1 MTGGN
6 CAVEWRLSIKTELY
20 LLLTEA
26 PRISTQVS
34 PGAVPGPR
42 WTITFPLLQLT
53 TRHQNIKLVSR
64 HILHFTTYSVPL
76 KELPLVFYQ
85 IDISIEGMF
94 YEDVRKDFLQFS
106 CVICNISFLVCPRVQ
121 SIILQPSRDCSHHL
135 PIINCWP
142 LHIITRAVN

>member
-1 MTGGN
+1 MVIAQSSEGSQFKQN
-6 CAVEWRLSIKTELY
+6 FSFCC
-20 LLLTEA
+20 LLTEA

-34 PGAVPGPR
+34 PGEVTGPR

-53 TRHQNIKLVSR
+53 IRHQNIKLVSR
-64 HILHFTTYSVPL
+64 HILHFTTSSVPL

-121 SIILQPSRDCSHHL
+121 SIILQPSRDCSSSSSNYQLLTTAHD
-135 PIINCWP
+135 N
-142 LHIITRAVN
+142 

>member
-1 MTGGN
+1 M
-6 CAVEWRLSIKTELY
+6 
-20 LLLTEA
+20 
-26 PRISTQVS
+26 
-34 PGAVPGPR
+34 PGPR

-85 IDISIEGMF
+85 INISIEGMF

-121 SIILQPSRDCSHHL
+121 SIILQPSRDCSSSSSNYQLLTTAHNNYVERSTNL
-135 PIINCWP
+135 YEVSQRQEKAP
-142 LHIITRAVN
+142 TRNFTFLEVSNSAFG